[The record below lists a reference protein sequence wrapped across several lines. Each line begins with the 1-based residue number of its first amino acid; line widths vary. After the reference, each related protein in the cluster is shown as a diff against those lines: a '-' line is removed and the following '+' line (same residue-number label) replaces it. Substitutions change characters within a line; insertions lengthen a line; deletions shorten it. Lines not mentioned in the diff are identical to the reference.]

1 MHPASMIDE
10 CVFGPKYTKIFK
22 ELRDSR
28 VYIKRKD
35 FDHARKMLDGK
46 LAKYLDSD
54 KYTPKDLAQGLKI
67 AINSVYGLTAAKFD
81 NPFRDIRNKDNI
93 VAKRGAL
100 FMIDLKYAV
109 QEKGY
114 TVAHIKTDSIKIAD
128 ADQDIIDFVME
139 FGRKYGY
146 EFEHEA
152 TYDKMCLVNDAVYI
166 AKYSMGGE
174 GWTATGTQF
183 AVPYVFKKL
192 FSRED
197 ILFEDLCETKSVTS
211 ALYLD
216 MNENYPDVSEWENL
230 DELRDKAARGTKLT
244 GPQRNLLM
252 KYDDISDDELEAKIA
267 EGHNYKFIGKVG
279 NFCPVVPGACG
290 GWLVREGKDKYGDTK
305 YYSATGAKGHRWLEA
320 EMVLVDKKLRDSIDY
335 SYFNKLVDDAAD
347 AIGKYGDVEWFISD
361 EPYEGS
367 ALQTLNECPF

>member
-1 MHPASMIDE
+1 
-10 CVFGPKYTKIFK
+10 
-22 ELRDSR
+22 
-28 VYIKRKD
+28 
-35 FDHARKMLDGK
+35 ML
-46 LAKYLDSD
+46 APITD

-100 FMIDLKYAV
+100 FMIDLKHAV
-109 QEKGY
+109 QARGY

-128 ADQDIIDFVME
+128 ATPEIIDFVMK
-139 FGRKYGY
+139 FGRTYGY

-166 AKYSMGGE
+166 AKYKEGGT

-197 ILFEDLCETKSVTS
+197 IQFEDLCETKSVTS

-216 MNENYPDVSEWENL
+216 MNEDLPDVTDWETL
-230 DELRDKAARGTKLT
+230 
-244 GPQRNLLM
+244 
-252 KYDDISDDELEAKIA
+252 KIA
-267 EGHNYKFIGKVG
+267 RARRANDYYKCSKKDIALTDRYSYMAEEELDAEIAKGHNYCFVGKVG
-279 NFCPVVPGACG
+279 NFCPIKPGCG
-290 GWLVREGKDKYGDTK
+290 GGLLVREKDGK
-305 YYSATGAKGHRWLEA
+305 YYSATGAKGYRWLEA
-320 EMVLVDKKLRDSIDY
+320 ERTYMFNKRKDIDY
-335 SYFNKLVDDAAD
+335 SYYDRLVDEAVET
-347 AIGKYGDVEWFISD
+347 IGKYGDVEWFISD

-367 ALQTLNECPF
+367 TTQIENIIPFDVF